1 MMNAT
6 VQRTDGSAHAA
17 GLRERPARASQEPRV
32 NPQTLARATGV
43 LFLIT
48 YVTSIPAAL
57 VLYVPALTTPGY
69 ILGAGAADTG
79 VLLGAFLEL
88 LLIVANI
95 GSALTLFPILKRQ
108 NEVLALGY
116 VFARAVESAFI
127 AVGLLSLLT
136 LVTLRHEAAGA
147 DAAALT
153 VVGQALVAL
162 HDWTFLLGPGFVVGI
177 GNGLMLG
184 YMMYR
189 SGLVP
194 RPLAILGLIAG
205 PLLCASG
212 TAVLFGVVEQGA
224 AGQIIPTIPEF
235 FWELLLG
242 IYLTVKGFKPA
253 PIVSDDTR
261 DARVNASLTP
271 AVAAR

>member
-1 MMNAT
+1 
-6 VQRTDGSAHAA
+6 V
-17 GLRERPARASQEPRV
+17 
-32 NPQTLARATGV
+32 
-43 LFLIT
+43 F
-48 YVTSIPAAL
+48 
-57 VLYVPALTTPGY
+57 
-69 ILGAGAADTG
+69 
-79 VLLGAFLEL
+79 LGAFLEL

-116 VFARAVESAFI
+116 VAARVVESAFI

-136 LVTLRHEAAGA
+136 LVTVRREAAGA
-147 DAAALT
+147 DAAALA

-194 RPLAILGLIAG
+194 RPLAALGLIGG
-205 PLLCASG
+205 PLLCARG
-212 TAVLFGVVEQGA
+212 IAVLFGVLEPGGA
-224 AGQIIPTIPEF
+224 ALIVATLPEF

-253 PIVSDDTR
+253 PVVSDDTR